1 MLKQTSNNIEYDCWL
16 QEQID
21 CLKSQN
27 FAGLDLKNLIEELE
41 SLGRAEKSAVKSFTL
56 QIIIHLL
63 LIDYWSEES
72 QYNRSCF
79 GCEASY
85 PKTDLKNHWQAEVNT
100 FKFQLTDKLTTNLK
114 LLLED
119 NLDKIYVK
127 ARTNAILKS
136 NLSSDRFPEICP
148 YTLEDLID
156 ENDFSTFI

>member
-72 QYNRSCF
+72 QYN
-79 GCEASY
+79 
-85 PKTDLKNHWQAEVNT
+85 KNHWQAEVNT

-136 NLSSDRFPEICP
+136 NLSSDRFPKICP